1 MTMATFQEQLSTLP
15 ATDDIAAIVLLN
27 PAGEAVH
34 RLENQPGT
42 AGSLRVY
49 HALVKRHGHI
59 DRKAAREG
67 LELFAEHT
75 AAARAAPGSHPNI
88 DRLLA
93 IAEDNAPGLRARVV
107 LASES

>member
-1 MTMATFQEQLSTLP
+1 MTPFQEQLAALP
-15 ATDDIAAIVLLN
+15 AIDGIAAIVLLS
-27 PAGEAVH
+27 AEGEAIH
-34 RLENQPGT
+34 RLENRPGS

-75 AAARAAPGSHPNI
+75 AAARAQPGSHPNI

-93 IAEDNAPGLRARVV
+93 IAEHDAPGLRARVV
-107 LASES
+107 LEAEG

>member
-1 MTMATFQEQLSTLP
+1 MTLFQDLLPTLP
-15 ATDDIAAIVLLN
+15 AIDGIEAIVLLS
-27 PAGEAVH
+27 AEGDALH
-34 RLENQPGT
+34 RLENRPGT

-75 AAARAAPGSHPNI
+75 ASARAHPGSHPNI

-93 IAEDNAPGLRARVV
+93 IAEQGAPGLRARLV
-107 LASES
+107 LSAEN

>member
-1 MTMATFQEQLSTLP
+1 MTPFQDLLQTLP
-15 ATDDIAAIVLLN
+15 ATDGIEAIVLLN
-27 PAGEAVH
+27 PEGEAMH
-34 RLENQPGT
+34 RLENLPGT

-75 AAARAAPGSHPNI
+75 ASARAHPGSHPNI

-93 IAEDNAPGLRARVV
+93 IAEQGAPGLRARVV
-107 LASES
+107 LKAED

>member
-1 MTMATFQEQLSTLP
+1 MTPFQDLLQTLP
-15 ATDDIAAIVLLN
+15 ATDGIEAIVLLN
-27 PAGEAVH
+27 PEGEAMH
-34 RLENQPGT
+34 RLENLPGT

-75 AAARAAPGSHPNI
+75 ASARAHPGSHPNI

-93 IAEDNAPGLRARVV
+93 IAEQGAPGLRARLV
-107 LASES
+107 LKAED

>member
-1 MTMATFQEQLSTLP
+1 MTPFQDLLQTLP
-15 ATDDIAAIVLLN
+15 TTDSIEAIVLLN
-27 PAGEAVH
+27 PEGEAMH
-34 RLENQPGT
+34 RLENLPGT

-75 AAARAAPGSHPNI
+75 ASARAHPGSHPNI

-93 IAEDNAPGLRARVV
+93 IAEQGAPGLRARVV
-107 LASES
+107 LKAED

>member
-1 MTMATFQEQLSTLP
+1 MTSFQDQLSILP
-15 ATDDIAAIVLLN
+15 ATDGIDAIVLLS
-27 PAGEAVH
+27 AEGEALH
-34 RLENQPGT
+34 RLENRPGT

-75 AAARAAPGSHPNI
+75 AAARAHPGSHPNI

-93 IAEDNAPGLRARVV
+93 IAEQGAPGLRARVV
-107 LASES
+107 LSSED

>member
-1 MTMATFQEQLSTLP
+1 MTSFQDLLPTLP
-15 ATDDIAAIVLLN
+15 ATDGIDAIVLLS
-27 PAGEAVH
+27 PEGEALH
-34 RLENQPGT
+34 RLENRPGT

-75 AAARAAPGSHPNI
+75 AAARSQPGSHPNI

-93 IAEDNAPGLRARVV
+93 IAEQGAPGLRARVV
-107 LASES
+107 LKAED

>member
-1 MTMATFQEQLSTLP
+1 MTLFQDLLQTLP
-15 ATDDIAAIVLLN
+15 ATDGIEAIVLLN
-27 PAGEAVH
+27 PEGEAMH
-34 RLENQPGT
+34 RLENLPGT

-75 AAARAAPGSHPNI
+75 ASARAHPGSHPNI

-93 IAEDNAPGLRARVV
+93 IAEQGAPGLRARVV
-107 LASES
+107 LKAED